1 MNYFYDQRKFGLN
14 RAKTK
19 TATTNTAKPR
29 RLREKEILT
38 GSHLVCHEELQIEC
52 RLHSLFQELFPRV
65 DAKNIRGSH
74 MPSVF
79 RVTNLKNNH

>member
-1 MNYFYDQRKFGLN
+1 MTREILVK
-14 RAKTK
+14 
-19 TATTNTAKPR
+19 ATIDKR
-29 RLREKEILT
+29 CCRLREKEIFT
-38 GSHLVCHEELQIEC
+38 GGHFVCHEELQIEC
-52 RLHSLFQELFPRV
+52 RLRSPFQELFSRV